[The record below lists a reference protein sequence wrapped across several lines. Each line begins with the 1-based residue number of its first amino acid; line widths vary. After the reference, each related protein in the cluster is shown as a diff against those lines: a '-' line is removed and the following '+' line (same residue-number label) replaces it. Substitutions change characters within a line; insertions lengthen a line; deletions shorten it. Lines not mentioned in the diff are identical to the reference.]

1 MNARPTVQRS
11 KKATT
16 LGSPKLAKSKGQHN
30 EVEEYFHQ
38 KQKLRLSIENMVS
51 RTQAKK
57 TSPAL
62 LEKDGIPI
70 SQFTHQGFMS
80 KQLISTDASSETPIG
95 PQGSASL

>member
-1 MNARPTVQRS
+1 MNARPTIQRS
-11 KKATT
+11 KKATA
-16 LGSPKLAKSKGQHN
+16 LGSPKLVKSKGQHN

-38 KQKLRLSIENMVS
+38 KQKLRLSIENMVT

-80 KQLISTDASSETPIG
+80 K
-95 PQGSASL
+95 